1 MQTLSCSLGDQAQP
15 LGPEDPLEKERATTL
30 VFLPG
35 ESLVQRSLVGY
46 SPWAHKDLDMTER
59 LVPLRGFKLEHWEHG
74 ILATG
79 PPRKLLTP
87 LF

>member
-1 MQTLSCSLGDQAQP
+1 MWDQALS
-15 LGPEDPLEKERATTL
+15 LGPEDPLEKEMATTL

-35 ESLVQRSLVGY
+35 ESHVQRSLVGC
-46 SPWAHKDLDMTER
+46 SPWAHKDLDMTEQ
-59 LVPLRGFKLEHWEHG
+59 LVPLQGFKPEHWEHG

-79 PPRKLLTP
+79 PPRKSFTA